1 MRPRVTAAIVLAYV
15 VIGLGVA
22 LLVATA
28 IEGGGEV
35 GFLLGA
41 LFLAAGC
48 GRLYLA
54 RRA

>member
-1 MRPRVTAAIVLAYV
+1 VSSQGPLAAVLALV

-22 LLVATA
+22 LLAVTA
-28 IEGGGEV
+28 AEGGGEV

-41 LFLAAGC
+41 LFLAAGT

-54 RRA
+54 RRR